1 MCHQAHVWPATICN
15 DCNNVVNERDSHR
28 LHHCRGL
35 VICFICGLI
44 LPPGSMYSTVGSMH
58 VGSVC
63 PRAACSASCH
73 FLFLPLLCFHSLSLF
88 LLPLPLPVLALSLVT
103 LLSLVLYPG
112 LRCCSRHPFI
122 PPPPT
127 LKYRAITF
135 KKRGIKQQLSSVPV
149 VGDLLP
155 TSQSTCAVPPPR
167 LPPPASPCH
176 RVCFNLTKGAGRKK
190 NGERNVLGITGT
202 SNLIS
207 VIYCA
212 QKLDPG

>member
-15 DCNNVVNERDSHR
+15 DCNNGVNERDSHW

-88 LLPLPLPVLALSLVT
+88 LLPLPLPVLTLSPVT

-112 LRCCSRHPFI
+112 LRCCSHHPFI

-135 KKRGIKQQLSSVPV
+135 KKRKKPNNSLQYLSLAICCPRLSQLAPY
-149 VGDLLP
+149 LRP
-155 TSQSTCAVPPPR
+155 PVPPC
-167 LPPPASPCH
+167 L
-176 RVCFNLTKGAGRKK
+176 L
-190 NGERNVLGITGT
+190 
-202 SNLIS
+202 
-207 VIYCA
+207 
-212 QKLDPG
+212 